1 MSEVGL
7 LNPSQVD
14 QCDVTFFF
22 FLMDGWMDGWIGS
35 FYHFIVDDEHV
46 EDGVTVGI
54 LQVRIGTIS
63 HDEPVTFLL
72 AKAG

>member
-1 MSEVGL
+1 
-7 LNPSQVD
+7 
-14 QCDVTFFF
+14 
-22 FLMDGWMDGWIGS
+22 MDGWIGS
-35 FYHFIVDDEHV
+35 IYHFIVDDEHV

-54 LQVRIGTIS
+54 LQVRIGTFS